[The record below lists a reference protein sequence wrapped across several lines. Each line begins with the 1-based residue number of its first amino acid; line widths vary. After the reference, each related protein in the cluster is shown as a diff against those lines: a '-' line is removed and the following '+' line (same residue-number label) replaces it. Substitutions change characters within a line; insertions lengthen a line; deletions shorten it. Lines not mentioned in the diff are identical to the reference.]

1 MLIEWKERE
10 AMLMIYLSII
20 ETAED
25 RSLFEQIYYNYRK
38 QMFFVANGILNDNF
52 LAEDAVHEA
61 FLGIAKQITLLQDM
75 PESKMKAYV
84 LTAAKNTAINMS
96 KQEQRNSKYYV
107 NLDEAE
113 TEQLEDDTFNRHM
126 YKETQRTLVSVVS
139 TLPDF
144 QRDILMLRY
153 SHNMNCTQIAVALG
167 KKPSTVRKELSRAR
181 HALRA
186 GCRKEGVELED

>member
-84 LTAAKNTAINMS
+84 LT
-96 KQEQRNSKYYV
+96 
-107 NLDEAE
+107 
-113 TEQLEDDTFNRHM
+113 
-126 YKETQRTLVSVVS
+126 
-139 TLPDF
+139 
-144 QRDILMLRY
+144 
-153 SHNMNCTQIAVALG
+153 
-167 KKPSTVRKELSRAR
+167 RKIRQSI
-181 HALRA
+181 
-186 GCRKEGVELED
+186 